1 MIYLFTAKL
10 PHRWHPVDG
19 LPNPSPSQTLLC
31 DQKMKVQ
38 PLSENPLVQQA
49 LQDRFSFFSSDTQQ
63 AITASSWACL
73 FPEGNQDH
81 IFQAT
86 QKTRPDPSH
95 PVWWVDVRD
104 ATSEDVSIVTE
115 ALSIHPLTAED
126 IAIREAREKVEVFKN
141 YYLISFQT
149 LVSQPTESGER
160 LGMPSSA
167 EMYIL
172 VFQYGVV
179 TFSPSGC
186 SHVNR
191 VRDRIRRMH
200 DPSILSSD

>member
-1 MIYLFTAKL
+1 MSTQ
-10 PHRWHPVDG
+10 G
-19 LPNPSPSQTLLC
+19 
-31 DQKMKVQ
+31 Q
-38 PLSENPLVQQA
+38 PEKASLQA
-49 LQDRFSFFSSDTQQ
+49 PQDRFSFFSSDTLQ
-63 AITASSWACL
+63 AINALSWQSL

-81 IFQAT
+81 IFQET
-86 QKTRPDPSH
+86 QKARPDPSH
-95 PVWWVDVRD
+95 PVWWIDVRD
-104 ATSEDVSIVTE
+104 ATEQDVGIVAQ

-126 IAIREAREKVEVFKN
+126 IAIREPREKVDVFKN

-149 LVSQPTESGER
+149 LASRPTGSGDR

-191 VRDRIRRMH
+191 VRDRIRKMH
-200 DPSILSSD
+200 DPSILCSDWVCYALMYVYN